1 MLYIILLTSLVLFAF
16 MGIVGAM
23 QTEQLFLVVMSSD
36 IAFADI
42 GFTLPSFNLNNAVTI
57 AVMVDFHPTSFFIE

>member
-1 MLYIILLTSLVLFAF
+1 
-16 MGIVGAM
+16 MGIVGVM
-23 QTEQLFLVVMSSD
+23 QTKQLFLVVMSSD